1 MVRIFDP
8 FNVRYRLAVKL
19 ALWLAL
25 VTALVFFV
33 FGFLILQVQ
42 QRHFES
48 EVSREAQGF
57 GELIRQGTRHAMLKN
72 DRETLSQLIQDLGQ
86 DTRVDSLRITDPKGV
101 VRYSSN
107 TEEIG
112 ETIDVD
118 GDETRF
124 AEVPG
129 VGRTL
134 VSSHVIQNQPD
145 CSSSSCHAHPPS
157 QPQLGVIQAGLRL
170 SDLDTRQA
178 QLQRRVIWMSALA
191 ALLVC
196 CAGVAFVWR
205 SVHQPVSELAEGTQR
220 LSEGDLDYR
229 LPIRS
234 RDELGLLAASFN
246 RMAAE
251 LGSAREE
258 LSDWAVTLRDRVREK
273 SEELE
278 RLNASLINNERMV
291 TLGKVAAMVAHEVN
305 SPLFAMLTY
314 AKLARKQLG
323 SCEMD
328 AAAREEIV
336 KHVELIEQESM
347 RCGAITRELLQ
358 LARMRPAGAE
368 GRTELADL
376 KVLAERALRL
386 VRHQLEKQSIQVRAN
401 FAEDLPTVECDPG
414 EIEQALLALLVNAAD
429 AMPNGGHLE
438 VATSRNGTSDG
449 CSIRLRDTGSGIAP
463 EHLPHIFEA
472 FFTTKEERHR
482 TGLGLPIA
490 KSILERHGG
499 AITVDSA
506 PNRGTEFTVT
516 LPFRRDGNA
525 QGDNKC

>member
-8 FNVRYRLAVKL
+8 FSVRFRLAVKL
-19 ALWLAL
+19 ALWLAT
-25 VTALVFFV
+25 VTLLVFFL

-48 EVSREAQGF
+48 EVLREAEGF
-57 GELIRQGTRHAMLKN
+57 GELIRQGTRHAMLHN
-72 DRETLSQLIQDLGQ
+72 DRETLTQLILDLSG
-86 DTRVDSLRITDPKGV
+86 DSRVRNLRITDPKGL
-101 VRYSSN
+101 VRYSADAN
-107 TEEIG
+107 EIG
-112 ETIDVD
+112 DTIDVT
-118 GDETRF
+118 GEATRF
-124 AEVPG
+124 TDAPG
-129 VGRTL
+129 SGRTL
-134 VSSHVIQNQPD
+134 VSTNPILNQPD
-145 CSSSSCHAHPPS
+145 CSSAACHAHPPG
-157 QPQLGVIQAGLRL
+157 QPSLGVIQTGLSL
-170 SDLDTRQA
+170 SDLDARQA
-178 QLQRRVIWMSALA
+178 QLRRRVTWMSALA

-196 CAGVAFVWR
+196 SAGVVFVWT
-205 SVHQPVSELAEGTQR
+205 SVHRPVSELAEGTRR

-258 LSDWAVTLRDRVREK
+258 LSDWAGTLRDRVREK

-314 AKLARKQLG
+314 AKLARKQLAAAD
-323 SCEMD
+323 MD
-328 AAAREEIV
+328 DSAREEIA

-347 RCGAITRELLQ
+347 RCGGITRELLQ
-358 LARMRPAGAE
+358 LARMRPAGPE

-376 KVLAERALRL
+376 KTLAERALRL
-386 VRHQLEKQSIQVRAN
+386 VRHQFERQSIQVRAA
-401 FAEDLPTVECDPG
+401 FADDLPTVECDPG
-414 EIEQALLALLVNAAD
+414 EIEQAFLALLVNAAD

-449 CSIRLRDTGSGIAP
+449 CSVRLRDTGTGIAP

-490 KSILERHGG
+490 KSIVERHGG
-499 AITVDSA
+499 SITVDSA

-516 LPFRRDGNA
+516 LPFRRGGKS
-525 QGDNKC
+525 QGDKQC